1 MNLYANFEEM
11 MSSFSFDIVSQDCSG
26 NMELLGA
33 VLNIR
38 LLTHESTGFMT
49 VSQALALMVNIKL

>member
-11 MSSFSFDIVSQDCSG
+11 MSSCSFDIVSQDCSG
-26 NMELLGA
+26 NMELPGA

-38 LLTHESTGFMT
+38 LLMHESTGFVT
-49 VSQALALMVNIKL
+49 ESGVNING